1 MWPETLAQTDEER
14 EEEALYWKNMAAI
27 SSWEAWLEARATED
41 AEDDE
46 GEKGEWVEL

>member
-1 MWPETLAQTDEER
+1 MWPETLTQTDEER

-27 SSWEAWLEARATED
+27 SSWEAWFEARAAED

-46 GEKGEWVEL
+46 GEEGEAVEP